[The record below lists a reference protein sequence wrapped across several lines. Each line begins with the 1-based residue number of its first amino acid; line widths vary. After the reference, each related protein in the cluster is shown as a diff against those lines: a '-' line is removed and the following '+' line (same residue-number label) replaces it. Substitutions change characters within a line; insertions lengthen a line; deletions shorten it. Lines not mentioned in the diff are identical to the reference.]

1 MCTTSLHWHNSVYV
15 SSNFLLW
22 NWDSEMGLTTTY
34 RRRNRALGIESSR
47 QSSPCRS
54 ICQICSSRTLS
65 MFQKKKQ
72 PIITIIFFLKKNWLL
87 AYCSLT
93 TLLSDSECSSD
104 FTWNW
109 KQQAVLGRECP
120 QIQSCRTHSMNRTP
134 LASSTPWEGS
144 AHRHYHEQ
152 PEFCCISF
160 TGY

>member
-1 MCTTSLHWHNSVYV
+1 MIISTFNSYCILNPKFDKLVGFVHNKTGNWSWNH
-15 SSNFLLW
+15 NFIW
-22 NWDSEMGLTTTY
+22 I
-34 RRRNRALGIESSR
+34 LGCESWLVAWLE
-47 QSSPCRS
+47 C
-54 ICQICSSRTLS
+54 
-65 MFQKKKQ
+65 FVWEVENVDNNK
-72 PIITIIFFLKKNWLL
+72 FFFKKKNWLL

-152 PEFCCISF
+152 PEFCCILF
-160 TGY
+160 TRY